1 MSFILDALKKSEND
15 RQRQSGP
22 ALFEVRVAPPRTR
35 LPTWAVALGAL
46 LVVNLA
52 VISWLMMK
60 RPAVASTTH
69 EQSAP
74 QPAQRPA
81 PATQPAPT
89 PAQPIYAA
97 PAPQYAMPPQTG
109 TPVQMPGAQ
118 GYYAMPQPMQAPP
131 PAWPQMGT
139 QPQVAGGPGA
149 APYAGHVPA
158 PASPGFQQQGAG
170 SSAAPAYAPQPAA
183 EEVNPDDYAPAIEP
197 ERPSNN
203 AEHVYAR
210 RGTLSGLPTYDEAAT
225 RISLPPLRMD
235 LHVYAADPTKR
246 FVMVNMKRLNEGES
260 LPDGVKVES
269 ITADGAIL
277 SYKGSQ
283 FVMYRD

>member
-52 VISWLMMK
+52 VIGWLMMK
-60 RPAVASTTH
+60 RPAVAGPTH
-69 EQSAP
+69 SQSAQPPAP
-74 QPAQRPA
+74 QPDNTARPA
-81 PATQPAPT
+81 RP
-89 PAQPIYAA
+89 PAQPAYAA

-109 TPVQMPGAQ
+109 APVQMPAAQ
-118 GYYAMPQPMQAPP
+118 GYYAMPQGMQAPP
-131 PAWPQMGT
+131 PTWPQMGA
-139 QPQVAGGPGA
+139 QPQFAGSPGA
-149 APYAGHVPA
+149 PPYAGQAPA
-158 PASPGFQQQGAG
+158 PTSPGFQQGAG
-170 SSAAPAYAPQPAA
+170 SPAAPAYAPQPAA
-183 EEVNPDDYAPAIEP
+183 EELNPDDYAPAIEP
-197 ERPSNN
+197 EQASGNT
-203 AEHVYAR
+203 EHIYAR

-235 LHVYAADPTKR
+235 LHVYAAEPTKR

-260 LPDGVKVES
+260 LPEGVKVES

-277 SYKGSQ
+277 SYQGSQ
-283 FVMYRD
+283 FVLYRD